1 MQNVQKTQRAAE
13 QDRRDQRN
21 VGVAVVGLGGAVAS
35 TAVAGLELM
44 KAGLAGTEGLPLAGA
59 TVRAEGGGSEPLAGA
74 GDLAPYESL
83 VFGGW
88 DLSGEDLAT
97 AAEKAGVLGPGQLA
111 AIRENLAEFRPWPAA
126 FDSEF
131 CRNAAGTNVV
141 AADGHRAKVEAIRAD
156 LRGFKERN
164 GLDSV
169 VLVNLASTERVQDLS
184 APALST
190 VDAFESGLD
199 EDAPEIGPAMLYA
212 YAAISEGSP
221 YVNFTPSVAAEAP
234 ALKRLSELRNVPVC
248 GKDGKTGQTMLKT
261 VLAPALRSRALHVD
275 GWFSTNVLGNG
286 DGHILDDPDSLASK
300 NATKGSVLD
309 DMLGYEVENHIVS
322 IHYYPPR
329 GDNKEAWDN
338 VDVSGFLGQRMQLKV
353 NFLCGDSV
361 LAAPLIIELARLSD
375 LARRRGSGGVQEQF
389 GHFFKAPMT
398 VGDGDSPDHDFYR
411 QEQRLFDWI
420 SSGGA
425 SAGRVGSASA

>member
-1 MQNVQKTQRAAE
+1 MRNVQKKEFTGG
-13 QDRRDQRN
+13 DKHN
-21 VGVAVVGLGGAVAS
+21 LGVAVVGLGGAVAS
-35 TAVAGLELM
+35 TAVAGIELM

-59 TVRAEGGGSEPLAGA
+59 TVRTEDGGSEPLG
-74 GDLAPYESL
+74 GVGELVPYENL

-88 DLSGEDLAT
+88 DLSGDDLAT
-97 AAEKAGVLGPGQLA
+97 AAGTAGVLDHQQIE
-111 AIRENLAEFRPWPAA
+111 AIRERLSEVRPWPAA

-131 CRNAAGTNVV
+131 CRNAVGTNVV
-141 AADGHRAKVEAIRAD
+141 AADGHRAKIEAIRED
-156 LRGFKERN
+156 LRSFKERN

-169 VLVNLASTERVQDLS
+169 VLMNLASTERISDIS

-190 VDAFESGLD
+190 IDAFESALD
-199 EDAPEIGPAMLYA
+199 DNAPEIGPAMLYA

-221 YVNFTPSVAAEAP
+221 YVNFTPSAAAEAP
-234 ALKRLSELRNVPVC
+234 ALKRLSELRNVPIC

-261 VLAPALRSRALHVD
+261 VLAPALRSRGLHVD
-275 GWFSTNVLGNG
+275 GWFSTNMLGNG
-286 DGHILDDPDSLASK
+286 DGHILDDPASLASK

-309 DMLGYEVENHIVS
+309 DMLGYEVENHVVS

-338 VDVSGFLGQRMQLKV
+338 VDVSGFLGKRMQLKV

-375 LARRRGSGGVQEQF
+375 LARKRGSGGVQEQF

-398 VGDGDSPDHDFYR
+398 VGDDSPDHDFYR

-420 SSGGA
+420 SSSQA
-425 SAGRVGSASA
+425 SAGRVNSASA

>member
-1 MQNVQKTQRAAE
+1 MQSTQ
-13 QDRRDQRN
+13 QTTRRDSLSNANQRN

-35 TAVAGLELM
+35 TAVAGIELM

-59 TVRAEGGGSEPLAGA
+59 TVRTEGGDSEPLSGLAE
-74 GDLAPYESL
+74 LAPYENL

-88 DLSGEDLAT
+88 DLAGEDLAA
-97 AAEKAGVLGPGQLA
+97 AAEKAGVLDPGQLQA
-111 AIRENLAEFRPWPAA
+111 VRERLEGFRPWPAA
-126 FDSEF
+126 FDSDF

-141 AADGHRAKVEAIRAD
+141 AADGHRAKVETIRAD
-156 LRGFKERN
+156 IRDFKARN

-169 VLVNLASTERVQDLS
+169 VLVNLASTERVSDLS

-190 VDAFESGLD
+190 IDAFETALE

-221 YVNFTPSVAAEAP
+221 YVNFTPSVAAEVP
-234 ALKRLSELRNVPVC
+234 ALKRLAELRNVPVC
-248 GKDGKTGQTMLKT
+248 GRDGKTGQTMLKT
-261 VLAPALRSRALHVD
+261 VLAPALRARALQVE
-275 GWFSTNVLGNG
+275 GWFSTNMLGNG

-309 DMLGYEVENHIVS
+309 SMLGYEVENHVVS

-338 VDVSGFLGQRMQLKV
+338 VDVSGFLGKRMQLKV

-361 LAAPLIIELARLSD
+361 LAAPLVIELARLSD
-375 LARRRGSGGVQEQF
+375 LARERGSGGVQEQF

-398 VGDGDSPDHDFYR
+398 VADGDSPDHDFYR

-420 SSGGA
+420 SSGQA
-425 SAGRVGSASA
+425 SAGRVNSASA